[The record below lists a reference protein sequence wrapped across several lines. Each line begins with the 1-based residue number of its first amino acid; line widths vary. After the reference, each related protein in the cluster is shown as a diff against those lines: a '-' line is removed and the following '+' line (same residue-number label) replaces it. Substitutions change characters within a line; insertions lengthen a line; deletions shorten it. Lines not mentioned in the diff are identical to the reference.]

1 MHVYENYGTCKIL
14 FGGMKMKKVSKK
26 LSWMLVLVMIL
37 SMLMPMGSIWA
48 EDTGAVTVTVL
59 GTTDLHGRIYPWE
72 YATDTEDIDAGMAKI
87 QTLIKQEKA
96 ANPNTVLIDSG
107 DTLQDN
113 MADIFNNDPVH
124 PMMEGLNY
132 MGYDTWTLGNH
143 EFNFGLDF
151 LNRNIAA
158 FKGKAL
164 AANIY
169 KSDGTRFVEPYAI
182 FEKAG
187 VRIAVVGLIT
197 PHIPRWEAS
206 NPDHF
211 KDLTFTDPLE
221 EAKKVVKELEGKYDV
236 LIGSFHMG
244 DTPEYS
250 NTDGALPIAEACPEF
265 DVIFCGH
272 KHAKF
277 DNITSNSGVKL
288 IEPGNYGWAL
298 AKADIKVEKTASGWE
313 VKEVE
318 TKNLPTDKV
327 QADQEMLDQFKT
339 IHDTAQGEANKVV
352 GQITEDFIKGVDYL
366 TGEAQITTMATAQ
379 VQDTAVVD
387 FINEVQAHY
396 AKAEISSAAL
406 FKNDST
412 LNKGDFKKK
421 DVANIYMYENTLM
434 GVNITGKNLKA
445 YMEWSA
451 NYYNTYKEGDLAP
464 GFNADIRGY
473 NYDMF
478 SGVNYEIDI
487 TKPAGSRIVN
497 LTFKGEPIDDNRI
510 YKLALNNYRFGT
522 LLSLELVKNE
532 DKYYDSFEEFGDAGR
547 VRDLIV
553 KYVQEN
559 LKGKLDPKVDNNWKI
574 VGADYEH
581 PQKDEIIA
589 KVKEGKIKIPTSMD
603 GRTLNIRA
611 LNVNDV
617 AKMGEIEG
625 TSVISLVTVN
635 DFHGA
640 MTGDAK
646 NPGISKMVAY
656 LKNEEKANKNGTLI
670 LSAGDMF
677 QGTADSNLL
686 YGKPVVVAMNTA
698 GFDAMVLG
706 NHEFDWGLD
715 KLKERIAHSSFPYL
729 GANLIDKATGKTA
742 DFVEPYTIIDKNGI
756 KVGIIGIL
764 TPETETKT
772 KPDIVAPYEFR
783 NPAEVVNALVPEVKA
798 AGADVIVVLSHL
810 GAMQDSATGEITGE
824 AAELAKAVTGVDAII
839 GGHTH
844 ANVSG
849 FVNDIPI
856 VANNYNGRS
865 VGHIDIFMDTETKTV
880 NKRVPYLDG
889 NVVKSMEDSAV
900 SAWYAQVQTSIA
912 PIKDEVVGNATA
924 DFPHSPNETQTTL
937 LGNWVTD
944 VMKEIVDADIAIQN
958 GGGLRR
964 DLPAGVVTMGLMYEI
979 MPFDNT
985 LFTFDLTGKQVKA
998 AIEHG
1003 IMAETFSPGQ
1013 FAGLKVKYDST
1024 KAAGERIVE
1033 ITLSDGTQLEDEKL
1047 YKVVTNDFQADGGDG
1062 YTMFKEGLN
1071 RYNTNI
1077 PVREVLVDEIREKG
1091 SISPVDDGRLIDVTK
1106 TGMMMFRM
1114 AA

>member
-1 MHVYENYGTCKIL
+1 
-14 FGGMKMKKVSKK
+14 MKQVSKR
-26 LSWMLVLVMIL
+26 LSIL
-37 SMLMPMGSIWA
+37 LTLIMVFSMLLPMGNIWA
-48 EDTGAVTVTVL
+48 EDSDTVTVTVL
-59 GTTDLHGRIYPWE
+59 GSTDLHGRIYPWE
-72 YATDTEDIDAGMAKI
+72 YATDTADIDAGLAKI
-87 QTLIKQEKA
+87 QALVKQEKA
-96 ANPNTVLIDSG
+96 ANPNTILIDTG

-113 MADIFNNDPVH
+113 MADIFNNNDVH

-151 LNRNIAA
+151 LNKNVAA
-158 FKGKAL
+158 FKGKVL

-169 KSDGTRFVEPYAI
+169 KGDGTRFVEPYAI

-206 NPDHF
+206 TPEHF
-211 KDLTFTDPLE
+211 EDLTFTDPVE

-236 LIGSFHMG
+236 LVGSFHMG
-244 DTPEYS
+244 DTAEYDNS
-250 NTDGALPIAEACPEF
+250 DGALPVAEACPEF

-277 DNITSNSGVKL
+277 DNITSTSGVKL
-288 IEPGNYGWAL
+288 IEAGNYGWAL
-298 AKADIKVEKTASGWE
+298 AKADIKVENTDSGWT
-313 VKEVE
+313 VKDVS
-318 TKNLPTDKV
+318 TKNLPTDKIA
-327 QADQEMLDQFKT
+327 ADEEMLEQFKWV
-339 IHDTAQGEANKVV
+339 HDTAKTEANKVV
-352 GQITEDFIKGVDYL
+352 GEITEDFVSRVDYL
-366 TGEAQITTMATAQ
+366 TGTNKVTTMATAQ
-379 VQDTAVVD
+379 VEDTAVVD
-387 FINEVQAHY
+387 LINAVQTHY

-406 FKNDST
+406 FKNDSN
-412 LNKGDFKKK
+412 LRKGDFKKK

-497 LTFKGEPIDDNRI
+497 LTYKGAPIDDNKV

-522 LLSLELVKNE
+522 LLSLELIKAE
-532 DKYYDSFEEFGDAGR
+532 DKYYDSFVEFGDTGR

-559 LKGKLDPKVDNNWKI
+559 LKGKLVPVVDNNWKI
-574 VGADYEH
+574 VGANYEH
-581 PQKDEIIA
+581 PLKDEIFA
-589 KVKEGKIKIPTSMD
+589 KVKEGKISIPTSMD
-603 GRTLNIRA
+603 GRTLNVRA
-611 LNVNDV
+611 LNVDDA
-617 AKMGEIEG
+617 AKLGEVEG
-625 TSVISLVTVN
+625 TSVISLITVN

-640 MTGDAK
+640 MTGSSS
-646 NPGISKMVAY
+646 NPGIAKLVAY

-686 YGKPVVVAMNTA
+686 YGKSVVTAMNEA

-715 KLKERIAHSSFPYL
+715 KLKERIAESNFPYL

-742 DFVEPYTIIDKNGI
+742 DFIKPYTIIEKNGI
-756 KVGIIGIL
+756 NVGIIGIV
-764 TPETETKT
+764 TPETATKT
-772 KPDIVAPYEFR
+772 KPEMVEPFEFR
-783 NPAEVVNALVPEVKA
+783 DPAVVVNALVPEVKQ

-810 GAMQDSATGEITGE
+810 GIYQDSKTGEITGE
-824 AAELAKAVTGVDAII
+824 AAELAESVTGVDAII
-839 GGHTH
+839 AGHTH
-844 ANVSG
+844 VNACG
-849 FVNDIPI
+849 FVNNIP
-856 VANNYNGRS
+856 VVSNAYNGRS
-865 VGHIDIFMDTETKTV
+865 VGHVDIFMDSAAKTV
-880 NKRVPYLDG
+880 TKRIPYLDG
-889 NVVKSMEDSAV
+889 TVVKSLEDTKITG
-900 SAWYAQVQTSIA
+900 WYTFVQASIA
-912 PIKDEVVGNATA
+912 PIKNEVLGNATA
-924 DFPHSPNETQTTL
+924 DFPHSPKETQTTL
-937 LGNWVTD
+937 LGNWATD
-944 VMKEIVDADIAIQN
+944 VMRKAVDADIAIQN

-964 DLPAGVVTMGLMYEI
+964 DLPAGVVTMGLLYEI

-985 LFTFDLTGKQVKA
+985 LFTMDLTGIQVKA

-1003 IMAETFSPGQ
+1003 IMSPDFNPGQ
-1013 FAGLKVKYDST
+1013 FSGLVVKYDST
-1024 KAAGERIVE
+1024 KPAGERIVE
-1033 ITLSDGTQLEDEKL
+1033 ISLADGTPLEDEKL
-1047 YKVVTNDFQADGGDG
+1047 YKVVTNDFQADGGDK
-1062 YTMFKEGLN
+1062 YTMFKEGQN

-1077 PVREVLVDEIREKG
+1077 PVRDMLVNEIKEKET
-1091 SISPVDDGRLIDVTK
+1091 ISPVDDGRLIDINL
-1106 TGMMMFRM
+1106 TGMIMYQI

>member
-1 MHVYENYGTCKIL
+1 MR
-14 FGGMKMKKVSKK
+14 KVSKR
-26 LSWMLVLVMIL
+26 LSWVLTVVMII
-37 SMLMPMGSIWA
+37 SMMIPMGVWA
-48 EDTGAVTVTVL
+48 EGASSVTVTVL
-59 GTTDLHGRIYPWE
+59 GSTDLHGRIYPWE

-96 ANPNTVLIDSG
+96 ANPNTILIDAG

-113 MADIFNNDPVH
+113 MADIFNNNPVH

-151 LNRNIAA
+151 LNKNIAA
-158 FKGKAL
+158 FKGKVL

-169 KSDGTRFVEPYAI
+169 KSDGSRFVEPYAI

-187 VRIAVVGLIT
+187 VRIAVVGLIA

-206 NPDHF
+206 TPEHF
-211 KDLTFTDPLE
+211 KDLTFTDPVE

-236 LIGSFHMG
+236 LVGSFHMG
-244 DTPEYS
+244 DTAEYG

-298 AKADIKVEKTASGWE
+298 AKADITVEKTESGWT
-313 VKEVE
+313 VKDVV
-318 TKNLPTDKV
+318 TKNLPTEKIAPD
-327 QADQEMLDQFKT
+327 AEMLEQFKSV
-339 IHDTAQGEANKVV
+339 HETARTEANKVV
-352 GQITEDFIKGVDYL
+352 GEITEDFISRVDYL
-366 TGEAQITTMATAQ
+366 TGADEITTMATAQ
-379 VQDTAVVD
+379 IEDTAVVD
-387 FINEVQAHY
+387 LINEVQQY
-396 AKAEISSAAL
+396 FAKSEISSAAL
-406 FKNDST
+406 FRNDSN
-412 LNKGDFKKK
+412 LKKGDFKKK

-434 GVNITGKNLKA
+434 GVNITGKNLKE

-451 NYYNTYKEGDLAP
+451 NYYNTYKDGDLAP

-478 SGVNYEIDI
+478 HGVNYEIDI
-487 TKPAGSRIVN
+487 TKPSGSRIVN
-497 LTFKGEPIDDNRI
+497 LTYKGEPIDENRI

-522 LLSLELVKNE
+522 LLSLNLVKAE
-532 DKYYDSFEEFGDAGR
+532 DKYYDSTEEFGDAGR
-547 VRDLIV
+547 VRELII

-559 LKGKLDPKVDNNWKI
+559 LKGKLVPKVDNNWKI
-574 VGADYEH
+574 VGANYDH
-581 PQKDEIIA
+581 PLKDEIIA
-589 KVKEGKIKIPTSMD
+589 KVKEGKISIPTSMD
-603 GRTLNIRA
+603 GRTLNVKA

-617 AKMGEIEG
+617 AKLGEVKG
-625 TSVISLVTVN
+625 TSVISLITVN

-640 MTGDAK
+640 MNGDAK
-646 NPGISKMVAY
+646 NPGISKLVSY
-656 LKNEEKANKNGTLI
+656 LKNEEKDNKNGTLI

-686 YGKPVVVAMNTA
+686 YGSSVVTAMNEA

-715 KLKERIAHSSFPYL
+715 KLKARIAASKFPYL
-729 GANLIDKATGKTA
+729 GANLIDKAAGKTA
-742 DFVEPYTIIDKNGI
+742 DFVKPYVIIEKNGI
-756 KVGIIGIL
+756 NVGLIGIV
-764 TPETETKT
+764 TPETATKT
-772 KPDIVAPYEFR
+772 KPDIVAPFEFR
-783 NPAEVVNALVPEVKA
+783 DPATVVNALVPEVKK

-810 GAMQDSATGEITGE
+810 GALKDSKTGEITGE

-844 ANVSG
+844 ADVFG
-849 FVNDIPI
+849 FVNNIPI

-865 VGHIDIFMDTETKTV
+865 VGHIDIFMDTETKAVT
-880 NKRVPYLDG
+880 NRVPYLDG
-889 NVVKSMEDSAV
+889 SAI
-900 SAWYAQVQTSIA
+900 IA
-912 PIKDEVVGNATA
+912 PEDARVTNWYKLIQAMIAPVKNEVLGKASA
-924 DFPHSPNETQTTL
+924 DFPHSPKETQVTL

-944 VMKEIVDADIAIQN
+944 VMRTVVKADIAIQN

-964 DLPAGVVTMGLMYEI
+964 DLPAGDVTMGLLYEI

-985 LFTFDLTGKQVKA
+985 LFTMDLTGKQVRA

-1003 IMAETFSPGQ
+1003 IMSPDFNPGQ
-1013 FAGLKVKYDST
+1013 FSGVMVKYDST
-1024 KAAGERIVE
+1024 KPAGERIVE
-1033 ITLSDGTQLEDEKL
+1033 ITLADGTALEDEKL
-1047 YKVVTNDFQADGGDG
+1047 YKVVTNDFQADGGDK
-1062 YTMFKEGLN
+1062 YTMFLEGQN

-1077 PVREVLVDEIREKG
+1077 PVREILVDEIKAKG
-1091 SISPVDDGRLIDVTK
+1091 TISPVDDGRLIDVNK
-1106 TGMMMFRM
+1106 TSMMTYWQL

>member
-1 MHVYENYGTCKIL
+1 
-14 FGGMKMKKVSKK
+14 MKQVSKR
-26 LSWMLVLVMIL
+26 LSILLTLIMIL
-37 SMLMPMGSIWA
+37 SMVLPMGNVLA
-48 EDTGAVTVTVL
+48 EVAIDGIGPSVGSKATVTIL
-59 GTTDLHGRIYPWE
+59 GSTDLHGRIYPWE
-72 YATDTEDIDAGMAKI
+72 YATDTQDIDAGMAKI
-87 QTLIKQEKA
+87 QTLVKQEKA
-96 ANPNTVLIDSG
+96 ANLNTILIDIG

-113 MADIFNNDPVH
+113 MADIFNNNDVH
-124 PMMEGLNY
+124 PMMQGLNY

-151 LNRNIAA
+151 LNKNISA
-158 FKGKAL
+158 FKGKVL

-169 KSDGTRFVEPYAI
+169 KADGTRFVEPYAI

-206 NPDHF
+206 TPEHF
-211 KDLTFTDPLE
+211 KDLTFKDPVE

-236 LIGSFHMG
+236 LVGSVHMG
-244 DTPEYS
+244 DTAEYG
-250 NTDGALPIAEACPEF
+250 NTDGAIPIAEACPEF

-277 DNITSNSGVKL
+277 DNITSTNGVKL
-288 IEPGNYGWAL
+288 IEAGNYGWAL
-298 AKADIKVEKTASGWE
+298 AKADINVAYTASGWT
-313 VKEVE
+313 VE
-318 TKNLPTDKV
+318 DVATKNLPTDKV
-327 QADQEMLDQFKT
+327 AADEEMLAEFKWV
-339 IHDTAQGEANKVV
+339 HDTAQTEANKVV
-352 GQITEDFIKGVDYL
+352 GEITADFVNGVDYL
-366 TGEAQITTMATAQ
+366 TGGDKVTTLATAQ

-387 FINEVQAHY
+387 LINTVQKHY

-406 FKNDST
+406 FRNDSN
-412 LNKGDFKKK
+412 LKKGDFKKK

-434 GVNITGKNLKA
+434 GVNISGKNLKA

-497 LTFKGEPIDDNRI
+497 LTFNGSPIDDNKI

-522 LLSLELVKNE
+522 LLSLELIKNE
-532 DKYYDSFEEFGDAGR
+532 DKYYDSFAEYGDAGR

-559 LKGKLDPKVDNNWKI
+559 LKGKLVPAVDNNWNI
-574 VGADYEH
+574 IGANYEN
-581 PQKDEIIA
+581 PLKDEILA
-589 KVKEGKIKIPTSMD
+589 KVKEGKISIPTSMD
-603 GRTLNIRA
+603 GRTLNVRA
-611 LNVNDV
+611 LNVDDV
-617 AKMGEIEG
+617 AKLGEVEG
-625 TSVISLVTVN
+625 TSVISLITVN

-646 NPGISKMVAY
+646 NPGISKLVAY

-686 YGKPVVVAMNTA
+686 YGKSVVTAMNEA

-715 KLKERIAHSSFPYL
+715 KLKARIAESDFPYL

-742 DFVEPYTIIDKNGI
+742 DFIRPYTIVEKNGI
-756 KVGIIGIL
+756 KVGIIGIV
-764 TPETETKT
+764 TPETATKT
-772 KPDIVAPYEFR
+772 KPEMVAPFEFR

-810 GAMQDSATGEITGE
+810 GALQDSKTGAITGE
-824 AAELAKAVTGVDAII
+824 AADLAKAVTGVDAII
-839 GGHTH
+839 AGHTH

-849 FVNDIPI
+849 FVNNIPV

-865 VGHIDIFMDTETKTV
+865 IGHIDIFMDAAAKTV
-880 NKRVPYLDG
+880 SKRVPYLDG
-889 NVVKSMEDSAV
+889 SAVKAMEDSRV
-900 SAWYAQVQTSIA
+900 TGWYAYIQKTIA
-912 PIKDEVVGNATA
+912 PIKNEVLGNATA
-924 DFPHSPNETQTTL
+924 DFPHSPKDTQTTL
-937 LGNWVTD
+937 LGNWATD
-944 VMKEIVDADIAIQN
+944 IMRKEVNADIAIQN

-964 DLPAGVVTMGLMYEI
+964 DLPAGVVTMGLLYEI

-985 LFTFDLTGKQVKA
+985 LFTMDLTGAQVKA

-1003 IMAETFSPGQ
+1003 IMSADFNPGQ
-1013 FAGLKVKYDST
+1013 FSGLMVKYDST
-1024 KAAGERIVE
+1024 KPAGERIVE
-1033 ITLSDGTQLEDEKL
+1033 IKLADGTALEDDKL
-1047 YKVVTNDFQADGGDG
+1047 YKVVTNDFQADGGDK
-1062 YTMFKEGLN
+1062 YTMFKDGQN

-1077 PVREVLVDEIREKG
+1077 PVRDVLVNEIKAKG
-1091 SISPVDDGRLIDVTK
+1091 TISPVDDGRLIDVNK
-1106 TGMMMFRM
+1106 TSMLMYQI